1 MAMSRFH
8 STSRG
13 SQDEEMDADEKEA
26 RRFLLEEA
34 KYDEE
39 IVDGIVRALQS
50 PHSGVPKGA
59 MAGVICALAGRLEV
73 GEDAGLE
80 TLAKSVEVDM
90 KERSG
95 KTKVSFRVKVPH
107 ANGLEFTVQGFEGE
121 SLRDVATHGRG
132 QGADLLREFIEC
144 ACSGVMACST
154 CHVIVDP
161 EWFEKVGRPTEEEE
175 DMIDLAYDPQDTSRL
190 GCQLLLSKEIEG
202 VVVTIP
208 EDANN
213 LFDHI
218 PFE

>member
-132 QGADLLREFIEC
+132 QGTLLRARFQIPGSDTVC
-144 ACSGVMACST
+144 RTTRS
-154 CHVIVDP
+154 
-161 EWFEKVGRPTEEEE
+161 RPAER
-175 DMIDLAYDPQDTSRL
+175 IHRVCVQASYVHARGP
-190 GCQLLLSKEIEG
+190 C
-202 VVVTIP
+202 
-208 EDANN
+208 DA
-213 LFDHI
+213 
-218 PFE
+218 ES